1 LGTTTSPRPCSAL
14 HEVSSP
20 FRQSLFAIVRGTA
33 RSNAPRMQRRP
44 GTFRTRELSYRR
56 LWAAALRIVGYQV
69 HFLNVPF
76 PDAEVMQATVPATT
90 ATTAVR
96 LAMILLGPPKSL
108 NSRYD
113 VLNAARSKNAVHSA
127 SRVVPTRHLPD
138 VLNRMS
144 SEPDGQPSWRPL
156 QVISV
161 NLVHSDRTFCFAS
174 ISGEIWAARSR
185 PRTHRAS
192 SALASAKPT
201 SPMIS

>member
-1 LGTTTSPRPCSAL
+1 
-14 HEVSSP
+14 
-20 FRQSLFAIVRGTA
+20 
-33 RSNAPRMQRRP
+33 
-44 GTFRTRELSYRR
+44 
-56 LWAAALRIVGYQV
+56 
-69 HFLNVPF
+69 
-76 PDAEVMQATVPATT
+76 MQATVPATT

-113 VLNAARSKNAVHSA
+113 GLNAARSKNAVHSA

-161 NLVHSDRTFCFAS
+161 NLVHSDRTFRFAS
-174 ISGEIWAARSR
+174 ISGDLGRTFQAANS
-185 PRTHRAS
+185 
-192 SALASAKPT
+192 
-201 SPMIS
+201 